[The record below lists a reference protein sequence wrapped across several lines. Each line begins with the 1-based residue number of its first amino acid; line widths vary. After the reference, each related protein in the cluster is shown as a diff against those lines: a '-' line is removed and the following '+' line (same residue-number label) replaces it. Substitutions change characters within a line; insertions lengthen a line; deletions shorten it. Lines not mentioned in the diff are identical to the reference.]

1 MIFLKIYIMNL
12 KILSVWRSKVWLYN
26 VDSTLFDFDR
36 MMVMRYDSLDKM
48 SGMVD
53 YDAHID
59 QLDEPPTCQRMGIM
73 ASFNSMEEFEMWV

>member
-1 MIFLKIYIMNL
+1 MNL
-12 KILSVWRSKVWLYN
+12 KILSVWRSKIWLYN
-26 VDSTLFDFDR
+26 VDSTIVWFWQDDGDALRQSRQD
-36 MMVMRYDSLDKM
+36 V
-48 SGMVD
+48 GMVD

>member
-1 MIFLKIYIMNL
+1 MTVALGDIILPLKCFSSPNI
-12 KILSVWRSKVWLYN
+12 
-26 VDSTLFDFDR
+26 FDFDR

-48 SGMVD
+48 SGVVD

-73 ASFNSMEEFEMWV
+73 ASFNSMEEFEM

>member
-1 MIFLKIYIMNL
+1 MYGDQRYGYIML
-12 KILSVWRSKVWLYN
+12 TPPS
-26 VDSTLFDFDR
+26 FDFDR
-36 MMVMRYDSLDKM
+36 MMVMRYDNLDKM

-73 ASFNSMEEFEMWV
+73 ASFNSMEEFEM